1 MINRR
6 NEIILTQP
14 VNAIGSNY
22 VSEAKV
28 DDRLSAD
35 QKEIIRNRRL
45 SPGQRLPVR
54 GESPRETEERLTRTR
69 RRTTASLRGA
79 RGVKGSKVPEY
90 NGVLWRSSEQ
100 RSKQRDELRAKRAKN
115 NIVDFREQKTFS
127 EFMIEASKSGS
138 PRPTKLPRSRE
149 RDIGRHDDWKDP
161 HPDTRDWGERS
172 PAAEKLARRARAVV
186 GTRRREDK
194 ETGVYESSGM
204 TPENERTWKRLVA
217 QYGEQPFTNPR
228 RPKTKSASRR
238 EEESKL
244 SSTSTPSKPRRR
256 GGVQNVEYRED
267 FVPLT
272 PEKEERVEKR
282 VGKLARDIQVYGA
295 RMKELEK
302 KPLSRFRPKVKKE
315 KEEIVKSA
323 RKKAKQIRSA
333 SDALINASTSRSA
346 SIQKRIQD
354 LKGES

>member
-54 GESPRETEERLTRTR
+54 GESPKETEERLTQTR

-79 RGVKGSKVPEY
+79 RGVKGSIVPEY
-90 NGVLWRSSEQ
+90 SGVLWWSSEQ
-100 RSKQRDELRAKRAKN
+100 RSKRRDELRAKRAKN

-149 RDIGRHDDWKDP
+149 RNRG
-161 HPDTRDWGERS
+161 
-172 PAAEKLARRARAVV
+172 
-186 GTRRREDK
+186 
-194 ETGVYESSGM
+194 TGVYESSGM
-204 TPENERTWKRLVA
+204 TSENERTWKRLVT

-228 RPKTKSASRR
+228 RPKTKSSSRK
-238 EEESKL
+238 EESKL

-256 GGVQNVEYRED
+256 GVQNVEYRED

-272 PEKEERVEKR
+272 PEKEERVK
-282 VGKLARDIQVYGA
+282 
-295 RMKELEK
+295 KELVN
-302 KPLSRFRPKVKKE
+302 LQ
-315 KEEIVKSA
+315 EIFKSMV
-323 RKKAKQIRSA
+323 Q
-333 SDALINASTSRSA
+333 
-346 SIQKRIQD
+346 
-354 LKGES
+354 E

>member
-54 GESPRETEERLTRTR
+54 GESPKETEERLTQTR
-69 RRTTASLRGA
+69 RRTTQSLRGA
-79 RGVKGSKVPEY
+79 RGIKGSKVPGY
-90 NGVLWRSSEQ
+90 NGVLWWSSEQ
-100 RSKQRDELRAKRAKN
+100 RSKRRDELRAKRAKN

-149 RDIGRHDDWKDP
+149 RDIGRHNDWKDP
-161 HPDTRDWGERS
+161 HPDTRDWDKRP
-172 PAAEKLARRARAVV
+172 PAAERLARRARDVV

-204 TPENERTWKRLVA
+204 TSENERTWKRLVA

-228 RPKTKSASRR
+228 RPKTKSSSRR
-238 EEESKL
+238 EEESTSPPKRKRRKL
-244 SSTSTPSKPRRR
+244 DFE
-256 GGVQNVEYRED
+256 VRED

-272 PEKEERVEKR
+272 PEKEERVKKR
-282 VGKLARDIQVYGA
+282 VGELARDIQVSGA
-295 RMKELEK
+295 RMNELKK
-302 KPLSRFRPKVKKE
+302 KPLGRFRPKVKKE
-315 KEEIVKSA
+315 KEAIVKSA

-333 SDALINASTSRSA
+333 SDALIDASTSRSA

>member
-35 QKEIIRNRRL
+35 QKETIRNRRL

-54 GESPRETEERLTRTR
+54 GESPKETEERLTQTR
-69 RRTTASLRGA
+69 RRTTQSLRGA
-79 RGVKGSKVPEY
+79 RGIKGSKVPGY
-90 NGVLWRSSEQ
+90 NGVLWWSSEQ
-100 RSKQRDELRAKRAKN
+100 RSKRRDELRAKRAKN

-186 GTRRREDK
+186 GTREREDK

-228 RPKTKSASRR
+228 RPKTKSSSRK
-238 EEESKL
+238 EEESTSPPKRKRRKL
-244 SSTSTPSKPRRR
+244 DFE
-256 GGVQNVEYRED
+256 VRED

-282 VGKLARDIQVYGA
+282 VGELARDIQVSGE
-295 RMKELEK
+295 RMKKLKK
-302 KPLSRFRPKVKKE
+302 KPLSRFRPKVK
-315 KEEIVKSA
+315 EEEEAIVKSV

-333 SDALINASTSRSA
+333 SDALIDASTSRSA